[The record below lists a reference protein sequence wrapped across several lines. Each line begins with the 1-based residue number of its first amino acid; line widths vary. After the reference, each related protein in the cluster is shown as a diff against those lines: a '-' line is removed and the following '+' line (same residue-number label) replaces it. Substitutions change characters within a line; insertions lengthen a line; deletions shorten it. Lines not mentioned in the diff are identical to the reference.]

1 MFAVIKTGGKQYKVA
16 AEDTITVM
24 TLPGEAGARIV
35 FDEVLALF
43 DGATSHV
50 GAPRVA
56 GASVVGEI
64 VEQTRGPKV
73 YAFKKRRRKNSKRK
87 RGHKQDLTIVRV
99 TDILT
104 GGDGPGESGGFG
116 ERIGRKKF
124 RGAFECAIGRLKS
137 AFPWVSPQQVRSEDY
152 GSQKGRRFIAQRPRF
167 GRPASRREE
176 VRRRA
181 SYWRHDSCTPARNQ
195 ISRWSKCRPWHRP
208 YFVRHRRRRSRF

>member
-1 MFAVIKTGGKQYKVA
+1 LSPESKPEQQAAVRESRIFGQLPKSRPRMFHAHEPGGTRERTMFAVIKTGGKQYKVA
-16 AEDTITVM
+16 AEDKITVM

-43 DGATSHV
+43 DGATNHV

-64 VEQTRGPKV
+64 VEQARGPKV

-104 GGDGPGESGGFG
+104 GGDAS
-116 ERIGRKKF
+116 
-124 RGAFECAIGRLKS
+124 
-137 AFPWVSPQQVRSEDY
+137 VRAEAASTSE
-152 GSQKGRRFIAQRPRF
+152 
-167 GRPASRREE
+167 
-176 VRRRA
+176 
-181 SYWRHDSCTPARNQ
+181 
-195 ISRWSKCRPWHRP
+195 
-208 YFVRHRRRRSRF
+208 

>member
-1 MFAVIKTGGKQYKVA
+1 LVLSASGSKTERQARGGSRIFEPTAKKPASRAHALLKPGGTRERTMFAVIKTGGKQYKVA
-16 AEDTITVM
+16 ADDRITVM

-43 DGATSHV
+43 DGATNHV

-87 RGHKQDLTIVRV
+87 RGHRQDLTVVRV

-104 GGDGPGESGGFG
+104 GGESP
-116 ERIGRKKF
+116 
-124 RGAFECAIGRLKS
+124 AAT
-137 AFPWVSPQQVRSEDY
+137 AAPSE
-152 GSQKGRRFIAQRPRF
+152 
-167 GRPASRREE
+167 
-176 VRRRA
+176 
-181 SYWRHDSCTPARNQ
+181 
-195 ISRWSKCRPWHRP
+195 
-208 YFVRHRRRRSRF
+208 